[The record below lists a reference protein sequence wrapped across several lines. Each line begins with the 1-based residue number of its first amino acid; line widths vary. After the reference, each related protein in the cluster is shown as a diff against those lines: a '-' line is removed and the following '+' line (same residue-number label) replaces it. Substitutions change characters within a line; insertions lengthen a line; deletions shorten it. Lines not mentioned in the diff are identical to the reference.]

1 MAGCRTQ
8 HSECSRNHPG
18 AQGLRRPAV
27 LTTLVILGSGVL
39 CSRSG
44 ASPSGLN
51 NIPTTDT
58 AAVKTFVLQGWGGF
72 GNDMTPDW
80 WTGFKFGLIDGLEL
94 GADWDADGDPAR
106 HVQFQGKYAI
116 NLNDA
121 GTRIA
126 AGVANVSDDR
136 DRNGNCFPYAVIT
149 QDFKG
154 LLRLHAGYDFQED
167 NEGAFAGIDHTFD
180 LMDRDVML
188 CGDAIQVN
196 DRDDWLLAPGIKF
209 GLAPRAAEGET
220 LSGLD
225 KFLDHFVFE
234 SWVTFSTQDDAE
246 EVFVAKLNFVL
257 NF

>member
-1 MAGCRTQ
+1 MAERRTQ
-8 HSECSRNHPG
+8 HSECSRNHQG
-18 AQGLRRPAV
+18 AQGRRGSSFLAA
-27 LTTLVILGSGVL
+27 LLILGGGML
-39 CSRSG
+39 CSRSI

-72 GNDMTPDW
+72 GNGQGPDW
-80 WTGFKFGLIDGLEL
+80 WTGFKFGLVEGLEL

-121 GTRIA
+121 GTRVA

-136 DRNGNCFPYAVIT
+136 DRNGDCFPYAVIT
-149 QDFKG
+149 QDFNG
-154 LLRLHAGYDFQED
+154 LFRVHLGYDFQED
-167 NEGAFAGIDHTFD
+167 NEGAFGGIDHTFD

-196 DRDDWLLAPGIKF
+196 DGDDWLLAPGIKF
-209 GLAPRAAEGET
+209 GLAPRAAEGQT
-220 LSGLD
+220 SSGLN
-225 KFLDHFVFE
+225 KLLEHFVFE
-234 SWVTFSTQDDAE
+234 SWVTFPTQDDAE
-246 EVFVAKLNFVL
+246 EVFVAKLNLVL